1 MFEKIRDVISEKI
14 GIDKEKITMESSFV
28 GDLNIDSISMIDLIM
43 ELEDEY
49 GIEFDEDDA
58 DNIKTIADVIEY
70 INKLSWFKWVCQ
82 PGILNSCLKRCYYGR

>member
-28 GDLNIDSISMIDLIM
+28 VDLNI
-43 ELEDEY
+43 
-49 GIEFDEDDA
+49 DEDDA

-82 PGILNSCLKRCYYGR
+82 PGILNSCFKEVLLWTIMYYFQLKKI

>member
-1 MFEKIRDVISEKI
+1 MFEKIRDVISEKM

-49 GIEFDEDDA
+49 GIEFDEDQA
-58 DNIKTIADVIEY
+58 DSIKTIADVIDY
-70 INKLSWFKWVCQ
+70 INKIS
-82 PGILNSCLKRCYYGR
+82 

>member
-1 MFEKIRDVISEKI
+1 MPAFEKIRDVISEKM

-49 GIEFDEDDA
+49 GIEFDEDQA
-58 DNIKTIADVIEY
+58 DSIKTIADVIDY
-70 INKLSWFKWVCQ
+70 INKIS
-82 PGILNSCLKRCYYGR
+82 